1 MDTQAFTQAPTK
13 APATL
18 AGHAG
23 REDASARPDD
33 EWTVDDVVRSIRKV
47 DRAPHHARRWAAAF
61 GAIVFAAA
69 TVTAVGVSAERSAAT
84 PKPIALPS
92 RIAAAAAGPATSKS
106 GALAAPVALPSR
118 VAAGAG
124 HPPVSHGRNVI
135 VVMPADRDY
144 LSATS
149 IPVAGIALGR
159 PHGTRIRSVHV
170 ALYVGGRLVEGTDLE
185 VYAGRFAG
193 VLGLKTA
200 IGHALA
206 ELRFSDPANPAQA
219 AVIRSITLDTPSTT
233 R

>member
-1 MDTQAFTQAPTK
+1 M
-13 APATL
+13 
-18 AGHAG
+18 
-23 REDASARPDD
+23 
-33 EWTVDDVVRSIRKV
+33 
-47 DRAPHHARRWAAAF
+47 
-61 GAIVFAAA
+61 
-69 TVTAVGVSAERSAAT
+69 
-84 PKPIALPS
+84 
-92 RIAAAAAGPATSKS
+92 
-106 GALAAPVALPSR
+106 
-118 VAAGAG
+118 
-124 HPPVSHGRNVI
+124 SHGRNVI

-144 LSATS
+144 LSAMS

>member
-1 MDTQAFTQAPTK
+1 MDTQAFTQAPVK

-23 REDASARPDD
+23 RDAESAGLDD

-61 GAIVFAAA
+61 GAIVLAAA
-69 TVTAVGVSAERSAAT
+69 TVTAGLSADRSQPT
-84 PKPIALPS
+84 PKPAALPS
-92 RIAAAAAGPATSKS
+92 RIAAAAAGPATSRS
-106 GALAAPVALPSR
+106 GALPAPVALPSR

-124 HPPVSHGRNVI
+124 HPPSRSRNVI

-159 PHGTRIRSVHV
+159 PHGPRIRSVHV

-193 VLGLKTA
+193 VLA
-200 IGHALA
+200 SDAPIDHADA

-219 AVIRSITLDTPSTT
+219 AVIRSITLDAPSTT

>member
-1 MDTQAFTQAPTK
+1 MDTQAFTQAPVK

-18 AGHAG
+18 AG
-23 REDASARPDD
+23 RDAKSAALDD
-33 EWTVDDVVRSIRKV
+33 QWTVDDVVRSIRKV
-47 DRAPHHARRWAAAF
+47 DRAPRHARRWAAGF
-61 GAIVFAAA
+61 GAIVLAAA
-69 TVTAVGVSAERSAAT
+69 TATAGMSAGQIVST
-84 PKPIALPS
+84 PKPAALPS
-92 RIAAAAAGPATSKS
+92 RISAAAAGHATSRS
-106 GALAAPVALPSR
+106 GAAPAPVALPSR

-124 HPPVSHGRNVI
+124 HPPVSRGRNVI

-159 PHGTRIRSVHV
+159 PHGPRIRSVHV
-170 ALYVGGRLVEGTDLE
+170 ALYVGGRVVERMDLE

-193 VLGLKTA
+193 VLGLHA
-200 IGHALA
+200 PIGHADA

>member
-1 MDTQAFTQAPTK
+1 MDTQAFTQAPVK

-23 REDASARPDD
+23 RDAESAALDD

-47 DRAPHHARRWAAAF
+47 DRTPHHARRWAAGF
-61 GAIVFAAA
+61 GAIVLAAV
-69 TVTAVGVSAERSAAT
+69 TVTAGMSAGQTVS
-84 PKPIALPS
+84 KPAALPS
-92 RIAAAAAGPATSKS
+92 RIAAAAAGPATSRA
-106 GALAAPVALPSR
+106 GAVPAPVALPSR

-124 HPPVSHGRNVI
+124 HPPVSRSRNVI

-144 LSATS
+144 LSAMS

-159 PHGTRIRSVHV
+159 PHGPRIRSVHV

-193 VLGLKTA
+193 VLGLRA
-200 IGHALA
+200 PIDQADA